1 MLLVVIHKWQHGGW
15 KWSLCDPTN
24 TSKVIFQVT
33 VINHQCFWFQ
43 PQIIGSNWINISL
56 LILCLISYNV
66 LYDMVQVWQ
75 VSFKSERNVLCQRHF
90 LSHNRLPQN
99 KSFCFKG
106 ANVLL
111 NAWSYCL
118 CIGLEKYTLLFYLGL
133 GKFPTV
139 YCLEKGIKRGSKCSK
154 KVSGALESLQRN

>member
-1 MLLVVIHKWQHGGW
+1 M
-15 KWSLCDPTN
+15 CY
-24 TSKVIFQVT
+24 
-33 VINHQCFWFQ
+33 
-43 PQIIGSNWINISL
+43 WINIWL

-106 ANVLL
+106 ANVSLY
-111 NAWSYCL
+111 AWSYCL

-133 GKFPTV
+133 GKS
-139 YCLEKGIKRGSKCSK
+139 YCILFGKGDLVHLILTGTAKKPQLLSSSLSFSGHRGYKVCSLDDRSKTRMLLWSM
-154 KVSGALESLQRN
+154 VPIDLGTRLPNTGLILSP